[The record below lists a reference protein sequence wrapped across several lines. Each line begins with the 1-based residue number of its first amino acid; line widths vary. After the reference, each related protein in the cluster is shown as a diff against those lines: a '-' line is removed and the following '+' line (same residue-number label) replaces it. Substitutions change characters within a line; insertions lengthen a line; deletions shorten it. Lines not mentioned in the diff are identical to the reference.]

1 MRMEENRGKNVKCTY
16 LNRLVPAC
24 GVDNGV
30 LGWGTFNGGN
40 PVLVGLQG
48 LDTVTKSVPDLDG
61 LVSGSRNELSD
72 STRDGDGHDITVVA
86 VESGDTFT
94 VRDLPQSQ
102 GLIPG
107 TRKSVSSI
115 WGQLTVLD
123 NVGVT
128 SQGLLGDTV
137 LVFVSGQLPD
147 DQGLVSGSR
156 QQEVWVCWTG
166 GKGGD
171 PTVVAL

>member
-1 MRMEENRGKNVKCTY
+1 MEENRGKNVKCTY

-24 GVDNGV
+24 RVDNGV

-61 LVSGSRNELSD
+61 LVSGSR
-72 STRDGDGHDITVVA
+72 
-86 VESGDTFT
+86 
-94 VRDLPQSQ
+94 
-102 GLIPG
+102 
-107 TRKSVSSI
+107 
-115 WGQLTVLD
+115 
-123 NVGVT
+123 
-128 SQGLLGDTV
+128 
-137 LVFVSGQLPD
+137 
-147 DQGLVSGSR
+147 